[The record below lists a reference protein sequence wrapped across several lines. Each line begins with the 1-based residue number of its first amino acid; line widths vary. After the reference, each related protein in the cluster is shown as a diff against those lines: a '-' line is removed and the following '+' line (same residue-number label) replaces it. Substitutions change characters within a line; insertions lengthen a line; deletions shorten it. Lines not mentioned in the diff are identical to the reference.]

1 MEPEQIADIIFSVDK
16 NIRYVGMI
24 DPSPKHEVRLSRMR
38 EGVNSLTPEHG
49 DREFIRTIPETILG
63 MCKSQERDLGNVRYS
78 LLWFHRLT
86 LMFFRTQ
93 EYVIVMSLEAGTFA
107 RPIFDRI
114 THLLS
119 LDR

>member
-1 MEPEQIADIIFSVDK
+1 MEPEQIDDIIFSVDK
-16 NIRYVGMI
+16 NIRYVGI
-24 DPSPKHEVRLSRMR
+24 IGPSPSHEVKLSHMR

-63 MCKSQERDLGNVRYS
+63 MCKSQERDLGKVRYS
-78 LLWFHRLT
+78 LLCFHRLT
-86 LMFFRTQ
+86 LTFFRTQ
-93 EYVIVMSLEAGTFA
+93 EYVIVMSLEAGTYA

>member
-16 NIRYVGMI
+16 NIRYVGI
-24 DPSPKHEVRLSRMR
+24 IEPSPSHEVKLSRMG
-38 EGVNSLTPEHG
+38 EGVNSLTLGHG

-63 MCKSQERDLGNVRYS
+63 MCKSQERDLGNIRYS
-78 LLWFHRLT
+78 LLCFHRLT
-86 LMFFRTQ
+86 LMFFMTQ
-93 EYVIVMSLEAGTFA
+93 GYVVVMSLEAETIA